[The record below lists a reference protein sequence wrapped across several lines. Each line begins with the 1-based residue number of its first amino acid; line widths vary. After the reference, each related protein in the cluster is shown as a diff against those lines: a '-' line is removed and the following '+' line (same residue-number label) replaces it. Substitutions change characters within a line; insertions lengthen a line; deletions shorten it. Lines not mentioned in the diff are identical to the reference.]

1 MSVPAN
7 YPSEDELAAWRIP
20 SKSWWFWSVYDGHV
34 GGQTSF
40 LLKHTLLPNL
50 HQALEPLYSDTER
63 PPTEAIHRV
72 IKEAFL
78 AVDDVLVKVPANAL
92 LDAPEDELKT
102 IAARVLV
109 GAHAGSCALVSFY
122 EANMRR
128 LHVSVVGDSRAIL
141 GRPRRGETADGKTIY
156 DVHVLSVDQTGKN
169 EAEVARLTAEHPGE
183 ALFND
188 RGRFLGWG
196 ITRAFGNGVMKW
208 SKELQEF
215 LQEKCLGDKPR
226 ATLLTPPYFTA
237 MPEITTTIIQPGD
250 FMVMASDGLWD
261 CLTNE
266 EVVGLVGAWLGSKKG
281 DAPVIERVDLPV
293 VLTDEK
299 THYATSNVKKQF
311 VVNSTVV
318 DADDVAQILA
328 LNALGGSDRDLVGGL
343 LSLLPPRARQF
354 RDDMSVIVV
363 FFE

>member
-1 MSVPAN
+1 M
-7 YPSEDELAAWRIP
+7 LRIP
-20 SKSWWFWSVYDGHV
+20 SRSWWFWSVYDGHV
-34 GGQTSF
+34 GGQMSWI
-40 LLKHTLLPNL
+40 LRQKLLPDL
-50 HQALEPLYSDTER
+50 HQALEPLYSKSER
-63 PPTEAIHRV
+63 PPTESVHRV
-72 IKEAFL
+72 IKETFL
-78 AVDDVLVKVPANAL
+78 ALDDEMVNKSANIL
-92 LDAPEDELKT
+92 LDAPEDAPLKT
-102 IAARVLV
+102 VAASVLM

-122 EANMRR
+122 EASLRR

-141 GRPRRGETADGKTIY
+141 GRRRGESADGKTIY

-237 MPEITTTIIQPGD
+237 LPEITTTVVQPGD

-266 EVVGLVGAWLGSKKG
+266 EVVGVVGAWLGRKKG

-293 VLTDEK
+293 VLTDDK
-299 THYATSNVKKQF
+299 THYPHWNVKKQF
-311 VVNSTVV
+311 VVNSNVV
-318 DADDVAQILA
+318 DGNDVAHILA
-328 LNALGGSDRDLVGGL
+328 LNALGGADKDLVGGL
-343 LSLLPPRARQF
+343 VGLLPPRARQF